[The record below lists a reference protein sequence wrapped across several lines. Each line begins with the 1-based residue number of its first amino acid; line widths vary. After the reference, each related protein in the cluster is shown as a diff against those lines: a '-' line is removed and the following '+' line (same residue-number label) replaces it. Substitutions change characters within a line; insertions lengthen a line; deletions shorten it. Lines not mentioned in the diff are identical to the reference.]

1 MRRAAPTILAI
12 LAAML
17 LQVAIAPHLSIG
29 GVVPNLL
36 LLVVVTLALVQGPQ
50 AGSSAGFAAGLVFD
64 LLGTGP
70 IGPMALVLAV
80 VGHIAGSL
88 SANLFAEGW
97 LLPLTVVFS
106 ASLVAEVS
114 YAVLLTI
121 LGEGGPLWTT
131 LWSVS
136 VPSAL
141 YNGVLAL
148 LLFPWLAR
156 FLRRDRPMH
165 TYRRLA

>member
-1 MRRAAPTILAI
+1 MRRAAPTIMAI
-12 LAAML
+12 LVAML

-97 LLPLTVVFS
+97 LLPLTVVFF

-114 YAVLLTI
+114 YAVMLTI
-121 LGEGGPLWTT
+121 LGEAGSLWTT

-165 TYRRLA
+165 TFRRLA